1 MSHKGAYA
9 CIVLP
14 CSASRHWVLPQAC
27 LGEILTLATGDESPP
42 AEISWRG
49 EQVPVIDFGAGG
61 EARWRD
67 PQTGSGLIAVLLG
80 REGESCRFW
89 GVAVRGT
96 GLGVADL
103 DGEEMED
110 LPDAVQDYASAA
122 FRLQENVYQVPDLL
136 AIQRAIGAGE
146 LTSGEATHVH
156 QLEQ

>member
-1 MSHKGAYA
+1 MSRNPAYA

-14 CSASRHWVLPQAC
+14 CSADRHWILPQAC
-27 LGEILTLATGDESPP
+27 LGEILTLATSGELPP
-42 AEISWRG
+42 AEIVWRG
-49 EQVPVIDFGAGG
+49 ELVPVVDFGAGG
-61 EARWRD
+61 EALWRD
-67 PQTGSGLIAVLLG
+67 PKTGSGLIAVLLG

-89 GVAVRGT
+89 AVAVRGT
-96 GLGVADL
+96 GLGVASL
-103 DGEEMED
+103 DEEEMED
-110 LPDAVQDYASAA
+110 LPEAVQDYASAA